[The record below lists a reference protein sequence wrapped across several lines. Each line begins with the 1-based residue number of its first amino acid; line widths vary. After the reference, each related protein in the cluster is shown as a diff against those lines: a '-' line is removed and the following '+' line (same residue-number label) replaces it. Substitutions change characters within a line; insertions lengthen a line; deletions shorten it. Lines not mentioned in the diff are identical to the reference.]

1 MNNKLILKWDIGI
14 LNKMIGLAYKK
25 SRNITLFNLRNLQEL
40 IRNSDFSLYE
50 NKNMIIKRVQ
60 FLSRSLE
67 AKLDHKFADES
78 IIINYAVEDAND
90 PTMEEIVNNL
100 PKYKQ
105 LNYREIEYLNK
116 LIEDRLRYGSLETF
130 LDDMTTIIDKIQNG
144 EYATYSEAFLWVDNW
159 INDF

>member
-90 PTMEEIVNNL
+90 PTME
-100 PKYKQ
+100 
-105 LNYREIEYLNK
+105 
-116 LIEDRLRYGSLETF
+116 
-130 LDDMTTIIDKIQNG
+130 
-144 EYATYSEAFLWVDNW
+144 
-159 INDF
+159 